1 MKKFLVVIEE
11 AKTGYS
17 AYVPSLP
24 GCVATGKTRNEV
36 EQNIYEAINFHL
48 EGLKEEGLPIPE
60 IKCESEVMVFA

>member
-11 AKTGYS
+11 TKTGYS
-17 AYVPSLP
+17 AYVPSLQ

-48 EGLKEEGLPIPE
+48 EGLKAEGLPVPDV
-60 IKCESEVMVFA
+60 KCESELMVFA